1 MKIELLYFDDCPNWK
16 AVLEE
21 INGLFAAKGGEGKV
35 ELIRVASTQ
44 EAEHLQFLGSPTVRI
59 NGEDMDPEVP
69 SSSSEMACRV
79 YEVDGKLMGRPPIEW
94 VDAALDDASE

>member
-1 MKIELLYFDDCPNWK
+1 MCFDDCPNWQ

-21 INGLFAAKGGEGKV
+21 IKGLLAAKGGEGKI

-44 EAEHLQFLGSPTVRI
+44 EAEHLQFPGSPTVRI
-59 NGEDMDPEVP
+59 NGEDVDHEVP

-79 YEVDGKLMGRPPIEW
+79 YEVDGKLTGRPSMEW
-94 VDAALDDASE
+94 IDAALDGASE